1 MRSAPHI
8 EHVESHSDYTLT
20 LTFANGERRSLD
32 FKPYLETS
40 VFAPLSDLD
49 LFRQVRIVYG
59 SLEWPGERDL
69 AYDSLYAE
77 SVPQAEDVPG

>member
-8 EHVESHSDYTLT
+8 EHAEPNNDHTVT
-20 LTFANGERRSLD
+20 LTFENGERRVFD
-32 FKPYLETS
+32 FKPYLLTP

-49 LFRQVRIVYG
+49 LFRQVKIVYG

-77 SVPQAEDVPG
+77 SVPLSEGVHG